1 MHSIFKYPVI
11 AQLAL
16 FLASRVIACAAPQ
29 ESPANAPIVQMDP
42 FFVSGSEVKWR
53 YARAPGYELLSSYPD
68 QITREFLQE
77 LSNAQAMLDFIVP
90 RQFQVKFDVPE
101 IIILCD
107 NEVMSPTYED
117 ILSLSSRGSIAAGRQ
132 DAAQSFLNL
141 RVADK
146 DRIAL
151 LVVNQARPSA
161 NEITLTGIAHVRF
174 LLDRRTPRLPPWL
187 VTGIM
192 SLYLDLYA
200 ANQSKAVTFSQ
211 EATDLFE
218 QNEMGSVHPQVPDTL
233 QQPADFIYHIPPF
246 VWVSPEISKKIRP
259 GEAFFG
265 SDVSDSTRVMNDLF
279 TRDPPTEGT
288 DREIW
293 NARATL
299 FVRWALDREH
309 HSDRNSFGG
318 LMARIISDPE
328 SGGSIIDGTNSPH
341 RDAFWKYVAQAAAG
355 PVTEASFKKSFGV
368 SYSEA
373 ARRLS
378 DYVPAAIDNPID
390 VLIGKSTAEAP
401 HVLGGASSAEINR
414 IKGDWER
421 MALNVVRKEYHD
433 YASDRIK
440 ETLMR
445 AYKRG
450 LNDPHLLAVIGLF
463 DCDLGDD
470 ADAKGFL
477 EAAVQANVVGPRAYY
492 ELARIRY
499 DELLARG
506 NGRPSAAEVEH
517 IIEPLETGR
526 SQSPPLLESYDLA
539 AKVMEEASGADIRLH
554 LNYLDSVRQDF
565 PRELDLLYKVASL
578 NVSSGYAS
586 EASALAEAGVQLS
599 TTPQDRARFAKL
611 KVQATQTPELTGP
624 SISGK

>member
-11 AQLAL
+11 ARLAL
-16 FLASRVIACAAPQ
+16 FLASRVIVCAEPG
-29 ESPANAPIVQMDP
+29 ELPANAPTVQMDP

-53 YARAPGYELLSSYPD
+53 YARAPGYEFLSSYSD
-68 QITREFLQE
+68 QITREFLKE

-90 RQFQVKFDVPE
+90 RQFQAKFDVPE

-117 ILSLSSRGSIAAGRQ
+117 IISLSSMGSIEAGRQ
-132 DAAQSFLNL
+132 NAAQSFLNL
-141 RVADK
+141 RVSDR

-151 LVVNQARPSA
+151 LVANQARPSA

-192 SLYLDLYA
+192 NLYLDLYA
-200 ANQSKAVTFSQ
+200 ANQSKTVTFSQ

-218 QNEMGSVHPQVPDTL
+218 SKTGSFHPQVPDTI

-246 VWVSPEISKKIRP
+246 VWVSPEISKKIKP

-265 SDVSDSTRVMNDLF
+265 RDASDSTKVMNDLL

-293 NARATL
+293 DARATL

-309 HSDRNSFGG
+309 QSDRKSFKG
-318 LMARIISDPE
+318 LMARITSNRE
-328 SGGSIIDGTNSPH
+328 SEGSIIDGTNSPH
-341 RDAFWKYVAQAAAG
+341 RDAFWKYVARAAAG
-355 PVTEASFKKSFGV
+355 PVTEASFKESFGV
-368 SYSEA
+368 SYPEA
-373 ARRLS
+373 ARQLS
-378 DYVPAAIDNPID
+378 DYVPAAIFNPID
-390 VLIGKSTAEAP
+390 VLIGNSTADAP
-401 HVLGGASSAEINR
+401 HVLGDASSAEINR

-433 YASDRIK
+433 YASARIK

-445 AYKRG
+445 AYRRG
-450 LNDPHLLAVIGLF
+450 LNDPRLLAVIGLL

-499 DELLARG
+499 DELLASD
-506 NGRPSAAEVEH
+506 NGRPSATIVEH
-517 IIEPLETGR
+517 IIEPLEAGR
-526 SQSPPLLESYDLA
+526 SQSPPLLESYELA
-539 AKVMEEASGADIRLH
+539 AKVMEAVQGADIPPH
-554 LNYLDSVRQDF
+554 LNYLDSAQQYF
-565 PRELDLLYKVASL
+565 PRDLDLVYRVASL
-578 NVSSGYAS
+578 NTTNGFTAN
-586 EASALAEAGVQLS
+586 ALALAEAGEQLS
-599 TTPQDRARFAKL
+599 ATPQDRTRFSKL
-611 KVQATQTPELTGP
+611 KVQATQTPVATGP
-624 SISGK
+624 TIGVK

>member
-1 MHSIFKYPVI
+1 VHPIFKYPVI

-16 FLASRVIACAAPQ
+16 LLASRIIACAEPQ

-42 FFVSGSEVKWR
+42 FFVSGNEVKWR

-90 RQFQVKFDVPE
+90 RQFQAKFDVPE

-151 LVVNQARPSA
+151 LVANQARPSV

-192 SLYLDLYA
+192 NLYLDLYA
-200 ANQSKAVTFSQ
+200 ANQSKTVTFSQ
-211 EATDLFE
+211 QATDLFE
-218 QNEMGSVHPQVPDTL
+218 SKTGSFHPQVPDTI
-233 QQPADFIYHIPPF
+233 QQPTDFIYHIPPF
-246 VWVSPEISKKIRP
+246 VWVSPEISKKIKP

-265 SDVSDSTRVMNDLF
+265 RDASDSSRVMNDLF

-288 DREIW
+288 DWEIW

-309 HSDRNSFGG
+309 HSDRKSFGG
-318 LMARIISDPE
+318 LMAKMVSTPE
-328 SGGSIIDGTNSPH
+328 SEGSIIDGTNSPH
-341 RDAFWKYVAQAAAG
+341 RDAFWKYVVQAAAG
-355 PVTEASFKKSFGV
+355 PVTEASFKECFGL

-373 ARRLS
+373 ARQLS
-378 DYVPAAIDNPID
+378 GYVPAAIGNPID
-390 VLIGKSTAEAP
+390 VLMEKSTAEAP
-401 HVLGGASSAEINR
+401 HVLREASSAEITR

-440 ETLMR
+440 EMLMR
-445 AYKRG
+445 AHKRG
-450 LNDPHLLAVIGLF
+450 LNDPRLLAVIGLF

-470 ADAKGFL
+470 AGAKGFL

-499 DELLARG
+499 GELMAGG
-506 NGRPSAAEVEH
+506 NGPPSAADVER

-526 SQSPPLLESYDLA
+526 SQSPSLLESYELA
-539 AKVMEEASGADIRLH
+539 EKVMEEASGADVRLH
-554 LNYLDSVRQDF
+554 LNYLDSVRRDF

-578 NVSSGYAS
+578 NVSNGYAS

-611 KVQATQTPELTGP
+611 KVQATQTPEPNGP
-624 SISGK
+624 SEGGK